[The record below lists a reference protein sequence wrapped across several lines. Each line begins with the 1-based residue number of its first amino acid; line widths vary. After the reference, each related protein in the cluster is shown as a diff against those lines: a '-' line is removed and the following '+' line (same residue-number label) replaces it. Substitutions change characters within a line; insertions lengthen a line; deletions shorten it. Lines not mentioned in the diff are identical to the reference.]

1 MRIVS
6 AWIARLFALPL
17 AAGLLVAPAAAGPL
31 RDLMR
36 DRIAERVQARIADA
50 PPPDPATILPGS
62 TVATRAYG
70 PAGAERLD
78 VYTPPGARAAPVL
91 VMVHGGAWRVGDK
104 ARAEVV
110 VNKLKHWLPKG
121 FVFVSVNYRM
131 LPEVMADTQAD
142 DVAAALRWVQA
153 HAAEFGGDPRRI
165 VLMGHSAGAHLA
177 ALLSTEPARVGRP
190 WAGTVVLDTAV
201 LDVPAKMAG
210 RHAGFYDEAFGSDP
224 AYWRKTSPLDH
235 WSPTAVPMLLV
246 CSTERA
252 DRPCDEARAFA
263 ARTAKVGRTTP
274 VLSEPLSHGA
284 INATL
289 GAPGAY
295 TAAVDAF
302 IADHLR

>member
-1 MRIVS
+1 MRFVS
-6 AWIARLFALPL
+6 GVTAWCLGIPL
-17 AAGLLVAPAAAGPL
+17 AAVLFAAPAAAGPL
-31 RDLMR
+31 RDMMR
-36 DRIAERVQARIADA
+36 DRMAERIQARIADA
-50 PPPDPATILPGS
+50 PPPDPAAILPGA

-70 PAGAERLD
+70 PAGPQRLD
-78 VYTPPGARAAPVL
+78 VYAPPGARAAPVL

-110 VNKLKHWLPKG
+110 ANKLRHWLPQG
-121 FVFVSVNYRM
+121 FVFVSANYRM
-131 LPEVMADTQAD
+131 LPEVMADAQAD

-153 HAAEFGGDPRRI
+153 HAGEFGGDPRRI

-177 ALLSTEPARVGRP
+177 ALLSAEPARVGRP

-201 LDVPAKMAG
+201 LDVPTKMAA
-210 RHAGFYDEAFGSDP
+210 RHAGFYDEAFGTDP

-235 WSPTAVPMLLV
+235 WSPSAVPMMLV

-263 ARTAKVGRTTP
+263 ARTAKAGRTTP
-274 VLSEPLSHGA
+274 VLPQPLSHGA

-302 IADHLR
+302 IAGRLR